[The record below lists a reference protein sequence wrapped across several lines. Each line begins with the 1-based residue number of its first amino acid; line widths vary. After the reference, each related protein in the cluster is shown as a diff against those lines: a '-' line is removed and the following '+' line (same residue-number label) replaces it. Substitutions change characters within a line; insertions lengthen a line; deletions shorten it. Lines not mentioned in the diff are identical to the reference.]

1 MHWNTQSTH
10 GKFKVPVLYM
20 NKLQVLMLVWL
31 QEYNVCYLNMKQR
44 RIKTCHNRNVIFNNT
59 KFVEKGK
66 ESMFTSAT
74 EQLYKKFNNIFFI

>member
-1 MHWNTQSTH
+1 
-10 GKFKVPVLYM
+10 
-20 NKLQVLMLVWL
+20 MLVWL